1 MCDAE
6 PLVSRNSAQC
16 VVAFYK
22 LLDER
27 KRFAASR
34 SVATTPKWPAA
45 RNDHYCDQEVCQHE
59 VIDLSS
65 MCEPSDSDS
74 DCDWQPYITG
84 DKKFPII
91 GYESPSNSEQ
101 SLTESCRQYFADEAD
116 DIVRLR
122 YNTPPTVYDGQDHGS
137 RRMSAIDPKS
147 SIRALRQELDNLQIS
162 SAQSFLDLEEQLD
175 VLSSSYGSLRMDYQ
189 ALSDKHNE
197 LLGLSLKQCKEL
209 GNHAKL
215 LTELSDWKMRTENS
229 FAAVR
234 VQGQEPEVLYFDTP
248 RSTSTADIRLEDLR
262 DTPLATHSQ
271 DVTSTSVGRDHGVG
285 GIPPHPSNPPA
296 TPERRT
302 THPRLVLRLSAK
314 PVMKEQVMES
324 PSALLT
330 DEPQRP
336 KRVRKPTEKR
346 KAAELEAMS
355 TKKARKL
362 SCKSAPF

>member
-1 MCDAE
+1 MCGAE
-6 PLVSRNSAQC
+6 PLVSKTSAES
-16 VVAFYK
+16 VDEFYT
-22 LLDER
+22 LLEER

-34 SVATTPKWPAA
+34 SITTTPKWPAA
-45 RNDHYCDQEVCQHE
+45 RNDHYCDQEVCRHD

-65 MCEPSDSDS
+65 LCEPSDSDS
-74 DCDWQPYITG
+74 DWEPYITG
-84 DKKFPII
+84 VKKFPII

-101 SLTESCRQYFADEAD
+101 SITESCRQYFSDDADY
-116 DIVRLR
+116 IVRLR
-122 YNTPPTVYDGQDHGS
+122 YNTPPTVYDDQDHGS

-175 VLSSSYGSLRMDYQ
+175 MLSSSYGSLRMDYQ

-248 RSTSTADIRLEDLR
+248 RSTSTADIGLEDLR
-262 DTPLATHSQ
+262 ATPLETENR
-271 DVTSTSVGRDHGVG
+271 DVTSTSDGRDHGVG
-285 GIPPHPSNPPA
+285 GIPPSPTVPP
-296 TPERRT
+296 TTHERRVS
-302 THPRLVLRLSAK
+302 HPRLVLRLSAK
-314 PVMKEQVMES
+314 PVMKEEVMEP
-324 PSALLT
+324 PSASVT

-336 KRVRKPTEKR
+336 KRVRRPTEKR
-346 KAAELEAMS
+346 KAAELEAAS
-355 TKKARKL
+355 AKKARKL

>member
-1 MCDAE
+1 MSGAE
-6 PLVSRNSAQC
+6 PLVSTNSAET
-16 VVAFYK
+16 VEAFYK
-22 LLDER
+22 LLEER
-27 KRFAASR
+27 KRFAASQ

-45 RNDHYCDQEVCQHE
+45 RNDHYCDQEVCRHD

-74 DCDWQPYITG
+74 DWQPYITG
-84 DKKFPII
+84 DKKLPII
-91 GYESPSNSEQ
+91 GYQSPSNSEQ
-101 SLTESCRQYFADEAD
+101 SVTESCRQYFSNDAKY
-116 DIVRLR
+116 IVRLR
-122 YNTPPTVYDGQDHGS
+122 YNTPPTVYDDQDHGS

-147 SIRALRQELDNLQIS
+147 SIRALRQELDNLRIS

-175 VLSSSYGSLRMDYQ
+175 MLSSSYGSLRMDYQ

-215 LTELSDWKMRTENS
+215 LTELNDWKMRTENS

-248 RSTSTADIRLEDLR
+248 RSPSTADIGLEDLGA
-262 DTPLATHSQ
+262 TPPATENQ
-271 DVTSTSVGRDHGVG
+271 NVTSTSDGRDHGVG
-285 GIPPHPSNPPA
+285 GIPPTPTMPPT
-296 TPERRT
+296 TPERRV

-314 PVMKEQVMES
+314 PNMKEEVMES
-324 PSALLT
+324 HSALGT

-346 KAAELEAMS
+346 KAAELEAAS
-355 TKKARKL
+355 ARKARKL